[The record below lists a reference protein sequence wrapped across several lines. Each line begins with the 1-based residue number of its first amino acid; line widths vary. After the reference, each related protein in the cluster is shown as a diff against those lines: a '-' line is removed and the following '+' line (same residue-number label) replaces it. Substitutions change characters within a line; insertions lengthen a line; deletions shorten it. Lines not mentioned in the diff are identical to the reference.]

1 MHYISTRGAQ
11 GGPFSEIL
19 MQALAKDGGLYV
31 PEHFPDL
38 TALMK
43 CGAGVSFREI
53 TKHVIRMFAPE
64 FEPSA
69 IDRIVRATYTKE
81 RFGDERITPIEWL
94 DETTAILRLSGGP
107 TNSFKDVALQLVVR
121 LMSYEL
127 ARQGKR
133 LTLIVATSGDTG
145 SAAAEAVRG
154 LPNIDLYVLK
164 IGRAHV

>member
-69 IDRIVRATYTKE
+69 IDRYSRGRSVVFLIAPGTRCC
-81 RFGDERITPIEWL
+81 
-94 DETTAILRLSGGP
+94 GP
-107 TNSFKDVALQLVVR
+107 ESD
-121 LMSYEL
+121 
-127 ARQGKR
+127 
-133 LTLIVATSGDTG
+133 
-145 SAAAEAVRG
+145 
-154 LPNIDLYVLK
+154 
-164 IGRAHV
+164 GRSSR